1 MTIGEWLVGSGPTH
15 SDGVVLYPVMYF
27 IPRSCQG
34 RPGHQSKVKLAG
46 LFCGGGGGAPA
57 GSSLPS
63 DMLDFQVAT
72 FYIVNQD
79 KYSVLVGF
87 KHFYGSRN
95 IVK

>member
-1 MTIGEWLVGSGPTH
+1 M
-15 SDGVVLYPVMYF
+15 
-27 IPRSCQG
+27 
-34 RPGHQSKVKLAG
+34 
-46 LFCGGGGGAPA
+46 GGGGAPA

-95 IVK
+95 IVKWSAVHHNRFIPVLTGGDGENINYFIFLPLG